1 MVNHKPYFQ
10 AIQNY
15 THVVSG
21 VVVAFFEVF
30 TGFRKEKPVNKRAM

>member
-30 TGFRKEKPVNKRAM
+30 LFAYIFEVVNEMN